1 MESKSKKQIIKTII
15 KVLLHL
21 ILIFCIC
28 FCMFLAFVFGPYDDH
43 YISQKVI
50 SPYRFEMS
58 INACLAGGVFNSV
71 VAWLSFKKAR
81 VFSVIYMVLG
91 SICFARLAWLLF
103 LFCKQG

>member
-15 KVLLHL
+15 TALLHL

-28 FCMFLAFVFGPYDDH
+28 FCMFLAFAFGPYDDH

-50 SPYRFEMS
+50 SSYRLEMS
-58 INACLAGGVFNSV
+58 INACLAGGVFNAV

-81 VFSVIYMVLG
+81 VFSIIYMVLG
-91 SICFARLAWLLF
+91 SVCFARLLWILTL
-103 LFCKQG
+103 